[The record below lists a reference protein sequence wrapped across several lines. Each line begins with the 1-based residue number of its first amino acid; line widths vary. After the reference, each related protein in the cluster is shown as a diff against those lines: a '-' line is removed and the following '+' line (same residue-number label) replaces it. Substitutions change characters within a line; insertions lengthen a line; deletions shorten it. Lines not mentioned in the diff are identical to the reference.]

1 MAAVDSR
8 LFQDDLEVVCV
19 LRETEFVK
27 KDRANAYAGGD
38 FRSKQLKLLAG
49 NGKKIQSLDQLKKCK
64 IGESVKI
71 TIRYIQEPLE
81 SHPTFILLAIEP
93 VGELDLKAKVYKF
106 GAVVREG
113 DLEFSIRE
121 AMSGQVASGV
131 KMSWFIFTVKNTSKG
146 KIAEWHGL
154 QGWGEISD
162 EHGNR
167 FKPVSPDG
175 WQSLNGVPGLL
186 DGVRVGDDR
195 GKIKINPG
203 VTYQNSVYF
212 EPCLPSSKIA
222 ILSIQIGERTLLFRG
237 AFQQADQ
244 RVKEAEAKAKKEREE
259 AQRKKEEE
267 QRAKDAE
274 AAKKEREDEER
285 RIEAE
290 RQMKE
295 AEAKDRKEREDKAGS
310 ATKRLEGEIRS
321 EESYI

>member
-1 MAAVDSR
+1 
-8 LFQDDLEVVCV
+8 
-19 LRETEFVK
+19 
-27 KDRANAYAGGD
+27 
-38 FRSKQLKLLAG
+38 
-49 NGKKIQSLDQLKKCK
+49 
-64 IGESVKI
+64 
-71 TIRYIQEPLE
+71 
-81 SHPTFILLAIEP
+81 
-93 VGELDLKAKVYKF
+93 
-106 GAVVREG
+106 
-113 DLEFSIRE
+113 
-121 AMSGQVASGV
+121 
-131 KMSWFIFTVKNTSKG
+131 MSWFIFTVKNTSKG

-186 DGVRVGDDR
+186 DGVRVGDDS

-290 RQMKE
+290 RQMKKE
-295 AEAKDRKEREDKAGS
+295 AEAKDRKEREDKAGYTLKDLKEKYDPKK
-310 ATKRLEGEIRS
+310 ATYEEMRKRS
-321 EESYI
+321 EELKVIAKMYPETESGKATCGSGRVGTEGQRRQAANRSNQIADKTKQEGRGSCQSQGIDRKIPKYALR